1 MAVFQISSM
10 LTVLYGFRETP
21 DVPNPQNATYSLGR
35 ETLLASA
42 RQGIAH
48 WRERFFAFMAR
59 NAARPAA
66 FCRLPPQDV
75 IEVRI
80 QVEI

>member
-1 MAVFQISSM
+1 MAAFQIFFHVDGP
-10 LTVLYGFRETP
+10 LRVRGDAGRAEP
-21 DVPNPQNATYSLGR
+21 PKATYYLGR

-42 RQGIAH
+42 RQGMAL

-75 IEVRI
+75 IEVGI